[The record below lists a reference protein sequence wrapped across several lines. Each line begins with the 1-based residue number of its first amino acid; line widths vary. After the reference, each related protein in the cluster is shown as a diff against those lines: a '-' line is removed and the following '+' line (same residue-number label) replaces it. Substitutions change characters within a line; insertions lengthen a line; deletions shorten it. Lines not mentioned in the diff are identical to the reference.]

1 MTRSITIHFAYLSP
15 CVFEARWAHLHRFLH
30 PGSRKHDNQA
40 LIVGADLDIAHHP
53 YLSIRA
59 RDWEGTGGR
68 VLLLRH
74 DLVDSILEIQSHTN
88 QLGFVDL
95 SAVREEL
102 TGAKA

>member
-1 MTRSITIHFAYLSP
+1 MRSFTLHFVYLSP
-15 CVFEARWAHLHRFLH
+15 CSLDARWAHLHRFFH
-30 PGSRKHDNQA
+30 PGSREHNQQA

-59 RDWEGTGGR
+59 RDWEGVGSRT
-68 VLLLRH
+68 LLLRH
-74 DLVDSILEIQSHTN
+74 DLVDSILEIQSHTS

-102 TGAKA
+102 TEEQS

>member
-1 MTRSITIHFAYLSP
+1 MTRPITVHFVYLSP
-15 CVFEARWAHLHRFLH
+15 CVLDDRWSHLHRFLH
-30 PGSRKHDNQA
+30 PGSRSHASQA
-40 LIVGADLDIAHHP
+40 LIIGVDLDIAHHP

-59 RDWEGTGGR
+59 RDWAGTAGR

-95 SAVREEL
+95 SAVREQLME
-102 TGAKA
+102 

>member
-1 MTRSITIHFAYLSP
+1 M
-15 CVFEARWAHLHRFLH
+15 
-30 PGSRKHDNQA
+30 
-40 LIVGADLDIAHHP
+40 VGADLDIARHP

-68 VLLLRH
+68 VMLLRH

-102 TGAKA
+102 TGLKS

>member
-1 MTRSITIHFAYLSP
+1 MRSFTVHFVYLSP
-15 CVFEARWAHLHRFLH
+15 DALEARWTHLHRFLH
-30 PGSRKHDNQA
+30 PGSREHDQQA

-68 VLLLRH
+68 ILLLRH
-74 DLVDSILEIQSHTN
+74 DLVDSILEIRSHTN

-102 TGAKA
+102 KAEES